1 MNFIDA
7 LQQNKLHSN
16 VDSHKTKLK
25 TYTKPKIKTAKYI
38 FTDKNQNILKELE
51 NYQDS
56 TIKNAIISNITS
68 QHNIHQQI
76 YALFAIK
83 KQDWESLPYLNGKR
97 KREIFIEKLQQ
108 EINDVNRKNYNYQKH
123 KDEIFTILGLSRKS
137 QFHQNIIKNM
147 YIAKLQNLIIIIQ
160 GMDMYDDN
168 DLKEVKSSSLYM

>member
-7 LQQNKLHSN
+7 IQQNKLHSN
-16 VDSHKTKLK
+16 VVSHKTKPK

-108 EINDVNRKNYNYQKH
+108 EINDVNRKNYNYPVFA
-123 KDEIFTILGLSRKS
+123 DCSVCRNTIYNPFPLSLIFRK
-137 QFHQNIIKNM
+137 
-147 YIAKLQNLIIIIQ
+147 
-160 GMDMYDDN
+160 
-168 DLKEVKSSSLYM
+168 KEVLELLAETLKLT

>member
-7 LQQNKLHSN
+7 IQQNKLHSN
-16 VDSHKTKLK
+16 VVSHKTKPK

-83 KQDWESLPYLNGKR
+83 KQDWESLPYLNGRK

-108 EINDVNRKNYNYQKH
+108 EIKNVNRKNYNYQKH
-123 KDEIFTILGLSRKS
+123 QEEIFTILGLSRKKHFNES
-137 QFHQNIIKNM
+137 IVKNM
-147 YIAKLQNLIIIIQ
+147 YIAKLQNIIIIIK
-160 GMDMYDDN
+160 GIDTEGDE